1 MGLFNIFKKQE
12 SPKSGS
18 YELTIK
24 EVCSLTAESVK
35 ISFVL
40 SDNQKQDFQF
50 KPGQYVD
57 IESTIGGEKI
67 RRSYSICST
76 NFDDLSIG
84 VKTVPNGK
92 MTNFLHKVKPGDSLN
107 VSVPKGNFTASGAEE
122 HIVCIAA
129 GSGITPILSILSHSN
144 AKKELFYVNKSLD
157 QMMFK
162 EELLNMSGLTKH
174 FYLTQKSEENYLT
187 GRLTKEVFI
196 AKIKAD
202 LTILKA
208 TAFFICGPHEMV
220 LEIKEALK
228 MFGVSENKI
237 KIELFQA
244 VVTAAPKENVV
255 FNGESSVEV
264 VLDGESTNLILN
276 STKKTILESLEAKG
290 VDAPYSCRGGVCC
303 SCKAKVL
310 EGSVTMKVNY
320 SLTDEEV
327 ASGYILACQALP
339 ASSKIKIS
347 FDE

>member
-12 SPKSGS
+12 SPKSGFN
-18 YELTIK
+18 ELTIK
-24 EVCSLTAESVK
+24 EVCPLTSESVK
-35 ISFVL
+35 ISFAL
-40 SDNQKQDFQF
+40 SDLQKKDFQF
-50 KPGQYVD
+50 KPGQYLD
-57 IESTIGGEKI
+57 IEATIDDEKI
-67 RRSYSICST
+67 RRSYSICSS
-76 NFDDLSIG
+76 NADELSIG

-92 MTNFLHKVKPGDSLN
+92 MSNFLHRIKPGGSLS
-107 VSVPKGNFTASGAEE
+107 VSMPKGSFTTSGIEE

-129 GSGITPILSILSHSN
+129 GSGITPILSILSHSK

-162 EELLNMSGLTKH
+162 EELLNMSSLTKH
-174 FYLTQKSEENYLT
+174 FYFTQKSEENYLK

-196 AKIKAD
+196 DRIKAD

-220 LEIKEALK
+220 IEIKEALK
-228 MFGVSENKI
+228 MFGVSDNKI

-244 VVTAAPKENVV
+244 VVTDVPKENVV
-255 FNGESSVEV
+255 FNGESLVEV

-310 EGSVTMKVNY
+310 EGSVKMNVNY

-327 ASGYILACQALP
+327 AAGYILACQALP